1 MKNNIEL
8 LSETLVGLA
17 KKHGATSADS
27 IVMTGESLSIEVRE
41 KTLEKAER
49 SEGIDLGLRV
59 FVDKKSACVSAS
71 NDETDTLNE
80 MAFRAVAMAKEAPS
94 DEFNGLAQPSE
105 LSTNSSA
112 ELLELCDSSKI
123 QKDPKVLQD
132 LSLSM
137 EEASRLIDGVTQC
150 ESSGATASYSKFHMF
165 GSNGFSGGY
174 EKTSYQL
181 YCSAIAGNGSNMER
195 DYSAEARTFFSDLP
209 DPALIG
215 SEAGERAIKRLNP
228 KQPPTG
234 KYPVIFDTRVS
245 SSLVGHIMSAIN
257 GAAIARGSSWLRDKM
272 EMKILPSSLSITE
285 DPFRKKIF
293 GSRPFDGEG
302 LPVTRRSF
310 IKNGVLKS
318 WILDLHSARK
328 LNLHSTGNASRSIS
342 SQPAP
347 SVGNIELTTSSLSY
361 NDLLKKMETGLLI
374 TSFIGSTIN
383 PTTGDYSRG
392 ASGFW
397 VESGEI
403 AYPVNE
409 CTIAGNLND
418 MIRNII
424 PANDVKWHLS
434 YLIPSILIDGL
445 TIAGR

>member
-105 LSTNSSA
+105 LSTNPSA
-112 ELLELCDSSKI
+112 ELLELCDSRKI